1 MTRPPHPSLRSPRF
15 RVVIAMAAM
24 ATVVMTACSPS
35 DSSPEPDSSSTSAPL
50 TPPALAP
57 PDDDHEWPTEFNAE
71 LHDELVAMLE
81 RDQIDSMGGSSGE
94 SFQTRTNRLSEIIAE
109 FGWPTIVL
117 VGKDGEDAAWAIAQ
131 HSDLD
136 PHFQDFALAW
146 LRAAAEAGEASLGNL
161 AYLEDR
167 VLVARGEPQL
177 WGTQIRCGE
186 DGPVP
191 ATPIAEEATVDER
204 RTRAG
209 LDPLAVYLDE
219 VAGLCE
225 EFAP

>member
-1 MTRPPHPSLRSPRF
+1 MTGCSGPEPLPEPEPSSIPTPS
-15 RVVIAMAAM
+15 AA
-24 ATVVMTACSPS
+24 ALPS
-35 DSSPEPDSSSTSAPL
+35 DE
-50 TPPALAP
+50 
-57 PDDDHEWPTEFNAE
+57 HEWPTEFDEE

-94 SFQTRTNRLSEIIAE
+94 SFQARTNRLKEIIAE
-109 FGWPTIVL
+109 AGWPTIAL

-136 PHFQDFALAW
+136 PTFQDFALAW

-167 VLVARGEPQL
+167 VLVAKGEPQL

-191 ATPIAEEATVDER
+191 ATPIADAGTVDER
-204 RTRAG
+204 RAKAG

-219 VAGLCE
+219 IAALCE

>member
-1 MTRPPHPSLRSPRF
+1 MTFAPKPVPRPRNVSLALA
-15 RVVIAMAAM
+15 IAAI
-24 ATVVMTACSPS
+24 ATLIITGCSAP
-35 DSSPEPDSSSTSAPL
+35 DPLPEPDPPTTPAPSAPAL
-50 TPPALAP
+50 PA
-57 PDDDHEWPTEFNAE
+57 DGHEWPTEFNEE
-71 LHDELVAMLE
+71 LHDELAALLE

-94 SFQTRTNRLSEIIAE
+94 SFQARTNRLREIIEE
-109 FGWPTIVL
+109 FGWPTITL

-136 PHFQDFALAW
+136 PAFQDFALEW
-146 LRAAAEAGEASLGNL
+146 LRAAAQAGEASLGNL

-167 VLVARGEPQL
+167 VLVARGEPQR

-191 ATPIAEEATVDER
+191 ATPIVDEATVDER
-204 RTRAG
+204 RTEAG
-209 LDPLAVYLDE
+209 LAPLADYMDE
-219 VAGLCE
+219 VAALCE

>member
-1 MTRPPHPSLRSPRF
+1 MILTPHSTSRSRRCGAAIAVAAIAALVITGCSASDSLPEPEPSSTL
-15 RVVIAMAAM
+15 
-24 ATVVMTACSPS
+24 SPS
-35 DSSPEPDSSSTSAPL
+35 APAI
-50 TPPALAP
+50 PPG
-57 PDDDHEWPTEFNAE
+57 DHEWPTGFNEE
-71 LHDELVAMLE
+71 LHDELAAMLD

-94 SFQTRTNRLSEIIAE
+94 SFQARTNRLKEIIAE
-109 FGWPTIVL
+109 FGWPTIAL

-136 PHFQDFALAW
+136 PSFQDFALAW

-167 VLVARGEPQL
+167 VLVAKGEPQL

-191 ATPIAEEATVDER
+191 ATPIADEATVDER

-209 LDPLAVYLDE
+209 LDPLAAYMAE
-219 VAGLCE
+219 VAALCE